1 MADGSKAN
9 VTNPSQPPF
18 GNGQGATSSGGA
30 ARGGHDFLKDPK
42 SAASSTGGRD
52 FSKESRPQSMAKQ
65 EVAPNQQE
73 IPAGG
78 TILKADPGKV
88 SKTVSGT
95 AECPTAQRRP
105 FRVR

>member
-1 MADGSKAN
+1 MGEGNKAN

-18 GNGQGATSSGGA
+18 GNGQGATAGGGA
-30 ARGGHDFLKDPK
+30 RGAHDFIKDPK
-42 SAASSTGGRD
+42 SNSPATGGRD

-65 EVAPNQQE
+65 EVTPNQQE

-88 SKTVSGT
+88 SKMVAGT
-95 AECPTAQRRP
+95 AECPTEQRRP